1 MKLFDFKYTR
11 QSIGIFLV
19 FMGSPL
25 IFFFK
30 ETLGFGGSSAF
41 TLAGFCSGFVFM
53 VSTDTFRKFYKL
65 NTPIFRLGVIFTLV
79 SLIYFYAYNDVYTD
93 TYIVGRDIANYILI
107 GVFFFM
113 LVSVSNE
120 VKDYFL
126 PVTVALTFLGSIC
139 LIYSMA
145 TNPLFVLGQRATV
158 VFGDGT
164 SASNGN
170 PHVYARNAF
179 AGIFASY
186 FMFQTR
192 NSLWKLFCITNFF
205 ISLAVL
211 VMAQVRTILLAF
223 FMAVALY
230 VYYNSSPSSIKNAI
244 KGFFSLRNILIM
256 LLLIAGVI
264 YYFMT
269 HQQLLDILISYYENS
284 STALTKAVLT
294 AAGMADEKNIDY
306 SAMGRVGN
314 LEFFKAI
321 LYGEPH
327 SLILG
332 KGYRFW
338 YMDMPIIEA
347 LLDYGIIG
355 FWSFGLMN
363 LLILKES
370 LKAMKARNN
379 PFTMFLAYFY
389 LTYFLGLF
397 TGGRPNDTP
406 YWFVFAVMIR
416 FMGVS
421 YLDLLPKTTASSVE
435 NSNPTSPATQA

>member
-1 MKLFDFKYTR
+1 MKLFDFKYSR

-41 TLAGFCSGFVFM
+41 TLLSFCLGFVLM
-53 VSTDTFRKFYKL
+53 ISMDTFRRFYKL
-65 NTPIFRLGVIFTLV
+65 NVPIFRLGVIFTLV

-93 TYIVGRDIANYILI
+93 SYIVGRDIANYMLI
-107 GVFFFM
+107 AVFFFM
-113 LVSVSNE
+113 LISVSNE
-120 VKDYFL
+120 VKEYFL

-145 TNPLFVLGQRATV
+145 TNPYFVLGQRATV

-164 SASNGN
+164 TATSGN

-186 FMFQTR
+186 FMLQTR
-192 NSLWKLFCITNFF
+192 NSLWKLFCILNLL

-211 VMAQVRTILLAF
+211 VMAQVRTIYLAF
-223 FMAVALY
+223 FIAVALY
-230 VYYNSSPSSIKNAI
+230 FYFNSSLSSIRKAI
-244 KGFFSLRNILIM
+244 RGFFSPRNIFILC
-256 LLLIAGVI
+256 LLLAGVV
-264 YYFMT
+264 YFFAT
-269 HQQLLDILISYYENS
+269 HQQLIEILLNYYSSS

-294 AAGMADEKNIDY
+294 AIGMADEKTLDY
-306 SAMGRVGN
+306 SALGRVGN
-314 LEFFKAI
+314 FEYFKSI
-321 LYGEPH
+321 LYSEPH

-338 YMDMPIIEA
+338 YMDMPIVEA
-347 LLDYGIIG
+347 FLDYGIIG
-355 FWSFGLMN
+355 LWSFGLMN

-370 LKAMKARNN
+370 LKAMRERNN
-379 PFTMFLAYFY
+379 PFVMFLGYFY
-389 LTYFLGLF
+389 ITYFLGLF

-416 FMGVS
+416 FVGVK
-421 YLDLLPKTTASSVE
+421 YLDLIPKMGSNTDKHDLSSPSTTA
-435 NSNPTSPATQA
+435 

>member
-1 MKLFDFKYTR
+1 
-11 QSIGIFLV
+11 
-19 FMGSPL
+19 MGSPL

-41 TLAGFCSGFVFM
+41 TLGGFILGFILM
-53 VSTDTFRKFYKL
+53 ISKDTFRKYYRL
-65 NTPIFRLGVIFTLV
+65 NTPIFRLGLIFTLV

-93 TYIVGRDIANYILI
+93 SYIVGRDIANYILI
-107 GVFFFM
+107 AVFFFM
-113 LVSVSNE
+113 LTSVSNE

-145 TNPLFVLGQRATV
+145 TNPFFVLGQRATV

-164 SASNGN
+164 SATSGN

-186 FMFQTR
+186 FMLQTR
-192 NSLWKLFCITNFF
+192 AFFWKIFCLLNLLV
-205 ISLAVL
+205 SLAVL
-211 VMAQVRTILLAF
+211 VMAQVRTIYLAF
-223 FMAVALY
+223 FIAVAIY
-230 VYYNSSPSSIKNAI
+230 IYFNTSAVSIIRAVR
-244 KGFFSLRNILIM
+244 GFFSPRNMMILF
-256 LLLIAGVI
+256 LIFVGVI
-264 YYFMT
+264 YFFAT
-269 HQQLLDILISYYENS
+269 HQQLIDILLNYFDSS

-294 AAGMADEKNIDY
+294 ATGMADEKTIDY

-314 LEFFKAI
+314 FEFFKSI
-321 LYGEPH
+321 LYSEPH

-347 LLDYGIIG
+347 FLDYGIIG
-355 FWSFGLMN
+355 LWSFGLMN

-370 LKAMKARNN
+370 LKSMKEKNN
-379 PFTMFLAYFY
+379 PFVMFLGYFY

-416 FMGVS
+416 FVGVK
-421 YLDLLPKTTASSVE
+421 YLDLLPKGITPSVE
-435 NSNPTSPATQA
+435 NSNPTSSATQA